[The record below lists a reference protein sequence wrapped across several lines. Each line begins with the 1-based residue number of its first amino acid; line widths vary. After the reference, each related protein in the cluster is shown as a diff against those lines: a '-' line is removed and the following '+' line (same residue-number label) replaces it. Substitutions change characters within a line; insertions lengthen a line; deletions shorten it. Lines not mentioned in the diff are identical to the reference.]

1 MTNAYHVENQWGGSS
16 APWNEGGAWIIGG
29 RSDQRVVALN
39 ATSSDGGNTLNGT
52 MTYQGEGPIGFKANL
67 TQGNTYTVENQW
79 GGSSA
84 PWNPGGTWV
93 IGGRSDQR
101 VVEIDITSSDEG
113 NTLNGTMTYQG
124 EGPIGFKANSISG
137 DAYTVENQWGG
148 SSAPWNPGGA
158 WIIGGRSDQ
167 RVVALNATSSD
178 GGNTLNGTMTYQGEG
193 PIGFKANLTQGNT
206 YTVEN
211 QWGGSSAPW
220 HPGGTWVIGGRSDQ
234 RVIAIDITSSDEG
247 NNLNGNMTYQGEGP
261 IGFKATLQGGRVPS
275 ASR

>member
-29 RSDQRVVALN
+29 RPDQRVVALN

-84 PWNPGGTWV
+84 PWNPGG
-93 IGGRSDQR
+93 
-101 VVEIDITSSDEG
+101 
-113 NTLNGTMTYQG
+113 
-124 EGPIGFKANSISG
+124 
-137 DAYTVENQWGG
+137 
-148 SSAPWNPGGA
+148 A

-167 RVVALNATSSD
+167 QVVALNATSSD

-234 RVIAIDITSSDEG
+234 RVVAIDITSSDGG

-261 IGFKATLQGGRVPS
+261 IGFKASIQGGRVPS